1 MQIDKAQTIGLIG
14 AAQKSNKN
22 LSKIQER
29 LATALRINRA
39 SDDAAGLSI
48 SEQMRTQIRGFQ
60 MANVNVEYA
69 EAAQYIA
76 EGEGNE
82 TASML
87 QRQRELAVQSSN
99 GTLTARDREALNV
112 EYQQINQEL
121 TRQANATQFNMQ
133 DLTNGTG
140 LAAGGTVLAGPNPGS
155 DLPVEGADFTA
166 ANLGVAA
173 TDISSPANAS
183 NAINA
188 IDTAIQNVSGQRT
201 NLGAN
206 INRLGY
212 ARDLNDNQAAM
223 TQDAESRIR
232 DQDFAAGIVEEAK
245 QRLLN
250 QTAMAA
256 MKNFRDVNKNSM
268 MALLA

>member
-87 QRQRELAVQSSN
+87 QRQRELAVQ
-99 GTLTARDREALNV
+99 
-112 EYQQINQEL
+112 QE
-121 TRQANATQFNMQ
+121 
-133 DLTNGTG
+133 
-140 LAAGGTVLAGPNPGS
+140 
-155 DLPVEGADFTA
+155 
-166 ANLGVAA
+166 
-173 TDISSPANAS
+173 
-183 NAINA
+183 
-188 IDTAIQNVSGQRT
+188 
-201 NLGAN
+201 
-206 INRLGY
+206 
-212 ARDLNDNQAAM
+212 
-223 TQDAESRIR
+223 
-232 DQDFAAGIVEEAK
+232 
-245 QRLLN
+245 
-250 QTAMAA
+250 
-256 MKNFRDVNKNSM
+256 
-268 MALLA
+268 